1 MNIFR
6 YMIAAL
12 TLSLGCAGAPLLGQ
26 KAPGK
31 PISVSLDK
39 LSDQHPQN
47 VKTELVTYKGRKALR
62 VIDTT
67 TTGGKL
73 GFDPAKKISTPAT
86 TTPSAVPNMS
96 ALFLVEIG
104 AAV

>member
-1 MNIFR
+1 ME
-6 YMIAAL
+6 AAWVQSQL
-12 TLSLGCAGAPLLGQ
+12 IPICSGTTAFGNSGQTLPPQRQSEPSGRIIKMAG
-26 KAPGK
+26 PGK
-31 PISVSLDK
+31 TRS
-39 LSDQHPQN
+39 
-47 VKTELVTYKGRKALR
+47 GALLW

-67 TTGGKL
+67 TTGGKP

-104 AAV
+104 LDVGSAG